1 MLSHGAPAVDIN
13 SVDNQNPDLATSIY
27 PRVFELDA
35 PYSIPETSLRSA
47 IHIPAD
53 FQYGGDGRTPVL
65 LVPGTGTHGGEAYA
79 PNLTKLLRQSPF
91 GDPVWLNI
99 PGRMCDASARNAEYV
114 AYAIHYLSARC
125 AHPHI
130 AVIAWSQGCITTQW
144 ALKYW
149 PSARG
154 PVQSFVALAADFAG
168 TVAAWALCPFPGTQP
183 GTPAVWNQTRNATF
197 IRTLRSGGGDSAYV
211 PTTSIYSA
219 TDEVVQPQCG
229 PGASAFLADA
239 RGVGVTNCELQL
251 HVPRSFAAAGG
262 LFCSHEAVLYHPLA
276 WALIA
281 DAIQHGG
288 PGSLERIDLA
298 TVCRRGRAEGIGL
311 VDAARTQALA
321 AGALKQIL
329 FFSPKSWREPELPGY
344 AVEEGR
350 VEVEE
355 VVVADMV
362 KGPAVVVASE
372 MSGLVSV

>member
-1 MLSHGAPAVDIN
+1 MLGGHGVPATDIN
-13 SVDNQNPDLATSIY
+13 SIDNQNPDPSTSIY
-27 PRVFELDA
+27 PRVSERDA
-35 PYSIPETSLRSA
+35 PYSVPESSLRAA

-53 FQYGGDGRTPVL
+53 FQYGRDGKTPVL

-79 PNLTKLLRQSPF
+79 PNLTKLLRDSPF

-125 AHPHI
+125 STPGI
-130 AVIAWSQGCITTQW
+130 AVIAWSQGCLTTQW

-149 PSARG
+149 PSARA
-154 PVQSFVALAADFAG
+154 PVRSFVALAADFAG

-183 GTPAVWNQTRNATF
+183 GTPAVWNQTRNAGF
-197 IRTLRSGGGDSAYV
+197 IKALRAGGGDSAYV

-219 TDEVVQPQCG
+219 TDEVVQPQSG
-229 PGASAFLADA
+229 PGASAFLKDA
-239 RGVGVTNCELQL
+239 RGVGVTNCELQA
-251 HVPRSFAAAGG
+251 HVPRASPAGG
-262 LFCSHEAVLYHPLA
+262 RFCSHEAVLYHPLA
-276 WALIA
+276 WALAA

-288 PGSLERIDLA
+288 PGSLGRIDLGS
-298 TVCRRGRAEGIGL
+298 VCMRGRAEGIGL

-321 AGALKQIL
+321 AGALTRIL

-344 AVEEGR
+344 AVEAER

-355 VVVADMV
+355 AAVGDVV
-362 KGPAVVVASE
+362 KGPAVVVSQ